1 MTDKQYQKIV
11 ADARRVAGRKYGFR
25 QNTYINFKV
34 EQGYFFCVY
43 FQTDEA
49 RLTVKPMY
57 ADDLWWDIWD
67 ASENKGRPVSL
78 RGTGAFS
85 LSGQVLAS
93 YVLPETTDKEE
104 LAVAFEGVFSDAAA
118 VISGFLTENPDADVF
133 YPDEQKMDL
142 DPDRLLYLVALIH
155 NGREEE
161 ALEIISEARALGHRC
176 MFRSGFCGDCYTYI
190 RRWCNKGPFSKIW
203 EWIKAKFVRTD
214 VSENKR
220 WMLNVNKTTQRPKRQ
235 PWYKRL
241 PTWVYLV
248 GFMSLLTAIFCYFY
262 ELHLRTLYNVPWW
275 IWLVGCALFS
285 LIVFFRVVK
294 YGIGG
299 MKEVTLAGSIFLS
312 VCLGVIM
319 GFIGTLVGIGLFD
332 GVNSLFADRTPVI
345 AEAIVT
351 DVRYYYE
358 VRTRRG
364 APIKH
369 YVAIVE
375 LPEEKRTMRIEDFY
389 LYKMHADDEIRITY
403 RKGLFGVDIYE
414 GFDVK

>member
-11 ADARRVAGRKYGFR
+11 ADARRDAGRKYGFR

-43 FQTDEA
+43 FQSDEA

-118 VISGFLTENPDADVF
+118 AISGFLTENPDADAF

-142 DPDRLLYLVALIH
+142 DPDRLLYLMALIH

-176 MFRSGFCGDCYTYI
+176 MFRSGLCGDSYTYI
-190 RRWCNKGPFSKIW
+190 RRWCNKGSFSKIW
-203 EWIKAKFVRTD
+203 EWIKARFVRTD

-220 WMLNVNKTTQRPKRQ
+220 RMLNVNKTTQRPKRQ

-241 PTWVYLV
+241 SAWVYVV
-248 GFMSLLTAIFCYFY
+248 GFLLILTSIVCYFY
-262 ELHLRTLYNVPWW
+262 ELHLRTLYDVPWW
-275 IWLVGCALFS
+275 IWLVGCAFFAVV
-285 LIVFFRVVK
+285 VFFKVIR
-294 YGIGG
+294 YGISG
-299 MKEVTLAGSIFLS
+299 MKEVTLEGSIFLS
-312 VCLGVIM
+312 VCLGAIM

-358 VRTRRG
+358 VRTHRRG
-364 APIKH
+364 PIKH

-375 LPEEKRTMRIEDFY
+375 LPEEKRTMRIEDYYF
-389 LYKMHADDEIRITY
+389 YKMFTGDEILITY

-414 GFDVK
+414 GFEVK

>member
-11 ADARRVAGRKYGFR
+11 ADARRDAGRKYGFR

-142 DPDRLLYLVALIH
+142 DPDRLLYLMALIH

-161 ALEIISEARALGHRC
+161 ALEIISEARSLGHRC
-176 MFRSGFCGDCYTYI
+176 MFRSGLCGDSYTYI

-220 WMLNVNKTTQRPKRQ
+220 RMLNVNKTTQRPKRQ

-312 VCLGVIM
+312 VCLGVFM

-332 GVNSLFADRTPVI
+332 GVNSLFADRTHVI

-351 DVRYYYE
+351 DVRYHYE